1 MLISG
6 GKVVAID
13 EVLHDQT
20 LTGDGR
26 FNKLGVNSG
35 YFLTTEAADERY
47 QPKGDY
53 ALRRDLNN
61 YYTKNDAN
69 NRFALSA
76 DVYDKRYID
85 GKFVEVANT
94 YSTKTELNTVKTDL
108 SDFKL
113 TVERTYLTTADAA
126 ATYATKTEL
135 SNQYTTITDETNT
148 KIDDVRSVLNQLAA
162 DFGSHANDETV
173 HFVED
178 EKEKFNTLTA
188 IDFTKFMTTSGLDGL
203 PKNKQYAVFN
213 GDEGWSWVETQ
224 GGGVANLTGV
234 SGIEVLDFGTY
245 TQVGLEYPAWR
256 AIEEAKKLD
265 MAYQLIGGRGISVED
280 DDPNS
285 VTRIITHI
293 PEVVITGTVPQEK
306 ETLTVYMQTMTAEL
320 LDE

>member
-35 YFLTTEAADERY
+35 YFLTTEAADECY

-61 YYTKNDAN
+61 YYTKNEAN

-85 GKFVEVANT
+85 SKFVEVANT
-94 YSTKTELNTVKTDL
+94 YSTKSELNAVKTDL
-108 SDFKL
+108 SNFKI

-135 SNQYTTITDETNT
+135 SDQYTTITNETDT
-148 KIDDVRSVLNQLAA
+148 KIGNVRSDLDQLAA
-162 DFGSHANDETV
+162 DFGSHAGDETV
-173 HFVED
+173 HFIED
-178 EKEKFNTLTA
+178 EKEKFNALTA
-188 IDFTKFMTTSGLDGL
+188 IDFTKFMTTSGLDDL

-245 TQVGLEYPAWR
+245 TQIGLEYPSWH
-256 AIEEAKKLD
+256 AIEEAKKLE

-285 VTRIITHI
+285 VTRVISHI
-293 PEVVITGTVPQEK
+293 PEVVITGAIPEEK
-306 ETLTVYMQTMTAEL
+306 ESLTVYMQTMTAEL